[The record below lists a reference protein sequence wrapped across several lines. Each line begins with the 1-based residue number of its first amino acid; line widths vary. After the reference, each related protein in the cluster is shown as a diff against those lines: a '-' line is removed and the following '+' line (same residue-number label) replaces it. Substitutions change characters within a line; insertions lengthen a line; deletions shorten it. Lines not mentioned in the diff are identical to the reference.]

1 MGGGL
6 FKFIIFGVDNL
17 FCCDLGG
24 GLYNTIFIWQ
34 FNKMLASLTKN
45 VLFQF

>member
-6 FKFIIFGVDNL
+6 FKLIIFGVDNL

-24 GLYNTIFIWQ
+24 GGVVQLYFYMAI
-34 FNKMLASLTKN
+34 
-45 VLFQF
+45 